1 MECFT
6 FDRIESGEMIQR
18 PKKKFDTLDKA
29 IEVDKYENAKSEHIH
44 KVVAYKCKVCHKY
57 HIGRNGKQLTQKEID
72 KRKKEIKEINS
83 TKRLKIVGKIDLNN
97 IKY

>member
-6 FDRIESGEMIQR
+6 NIVELGEVVQR

-29 IEVDKYENAKSEHIH
+29 IEVAKYENSKSEHFS
-44 KVVAYKCKVCHKY
+44 KVVAYKCSVCHKY
-57 HIGRNGKQLTQKEID
+57 HIGRNGKTLTQKERD
-72 KRKKEIKEINS
+72 KRTKEINQS
-83 TKRLKIVGKIDLNN
+83 KKLKIVGKIDLNS

>member
-1 MECFT
+1 MECVT

-29 IEVDKYENAKSEHIH
+29 IEVAKYENSKSEHLS
-44 KVVAYKCKVCHKY
+44 KVVAYKCSVCHKY
-57 HIGRNGKQLTQKEID
+57 HIGRNGKTLTQKERD
-72 KRKKEIKEINS
+72 KRTKEINS
-83 TKRLKIVGKIDLNN
+83 NKRLKIVGKIDLSS

>member
-6 FDRIESGEMIQR
+6 FDRIESGEIIQR

-29 IEVDKYENAKSEHIH
+29 IEVAKYENSKSEHLS
-44 KVVAYKCKVCHKY
+44 KVVAYKCSVCHKY
-57 HIGRNGKQLTQKEID
+57 HIGRNGKTLTQKERD
-72 KRKKEIKEINS
+72 KRTKEINQS
-83 TKRLKIVGKIDLNN
+83 KRLKIVGKIDLSS

>member
-1 MECFT
+1 MECST

-29 IEVDKYENAKSEHIH
+29 IEVAKYENSKSEHLS
-44 KVVAYKCKVCHKY
+44 KVVAYKCSVCHKY
-57 HIGRNGKQLTQKEID
+57 HIGRNGKTLTQKERD
-72 KRKKEIKEINS
+72 KRTKEINQS
-83 TKRLKIVGKIDLNN
+83 KRLKIVGKIDLSS